1 MPVTVTMK
9 SVVVVTV
16 AVHER
21 EAVLGEVPNAT
32 LEAKVQV
39 RPEGVEADAD
49 RSTVPVKP
57 LTAISVMV
65 WEIEPPLFPL
75 MVIGD
80 EGWIV

>member
-1 MPVTVTMK
+1 VTVTVK

-16 AVHER
+16 ALHER
-21 EAVLGEVPNAT
+21 EAILGEVPKVT

-39 RPEGVEADAD
+39 RPEGVEADTD

-57 LTAISVMV
+57 LTAVSVMV
-65 WEIEPPLFPL
+65 WEIEAPLLPL

-80 EGWIV
+80 EG